1 MTTARMTVDDLE
13 HAALFAKDGISNVQI
28 NGKWLVCI
36 FTRPKEVTAASR
48 KDFTY
53 RYGHISITRDGAD
66 HYLKEAL

>member
-1 MTTARMTVDDLE
+1 MTTARMTISDLE
-13 HAALFAKDGISNVQI
+13 YAARAARDGISNVQI

-36 FTRPKEVTAASR
+36 HTRNFPDYQYS
-48 KDFTY
+48 Y